1 MTDSYLVEVKTV
13 QPTIWVYKDTDGKIK
28 EREQTKEEREEQIV
42 PPRGEYTFKVVAFA
56 KKFQMAN
63 FDKTGM
69 QDMTRLLLEIVDG
82 GKASLKGERTT
93 ALCSLSIS
101 KGSNLGKVYMA
112 TTGEGLEPGRPP
124 ADPTLMLD
132 KTFSVYA
139 KQDKLD
145 ENGDRTKT
153 VLAWD
158 TVEKAAG
165 ATDSEAEEDADFQ
178 H

>member
-1 MTDSYLVEVKTV
+1 MGEYDIEVRTV

-158 TVEKAAG
+158 TVEKAG
-165 ATDSEAEEDADFQ
+165 GVTPESEEDADFQ